1 MCIENNDVKL
11 KIFIIVTHFDYLCL
25 LYALSNIITYDNFH
39 TNPEDMQE
47 ILRKYNFIQNHCI
60 PDDHR
65 VPPGHSKLEE
75 YMAYISNIFTGGNS
89 NTTNEEG
96 ASLSAPLNA
105 YYEYPLPGLALISDL
120 CSTAF
125 HQLEKLYYNSTSNIK
140 PIR

>member
-1 MCIENNDVKL
+1 MCIENNDIKL
-11 KIFIIVTHFDYLCL
+11 NIFIIVIHFDYLGL
-25 LYALSNIITYDNFH
+25 LYVLSNIVTYDNLH

-47 ILRKYNFIQNHCI
+47 MLRKCDVIQRKYI

-65 VPPGHSKLEE
+65 VPPEHSKLEE
-75 YMAYISNIFTGGNS
+75 YMASVSNGFTRNS
-89 NTTNEEG
+89 NNTNEEG
-96 ASLSAPLNA
+96 PSPSTPLNA

-140 PIR
+140 PVT